1 MGVQPNHSFLIL
13 SCLISLCLSVLD
25 TQLCEAQWGKRGQ
38 EEYALRG
45 ASQAVKAKKDIVD
58 GFDAS
63 ERARTPEEFEEAAQ
77 SIERGAQSFEALGD
91 DRVVGQATAK
101 LARIRYEQG
110 RYEEA
115 LSLCRKSIEL
125 ARKTNDVF
133 IESIMN
139 TLMGRILHRLGK
151 NREAETAYQD
161 ALETSTRASNVEAQG
176 RALAG
181 LATLQLS
188 AGDHHRALENYGKA
202 VGMVRSANN
211 PDMLGFI
218 LNRAGHAYLALGQY
232 DKAAES
238 FEEARSATEKSGVI
252 RESAG
257 AHVGLAT
264 AYQASG
270 RNDKAV
276 EHLKKSQDLNVRIGN
291 LRAATSDAQ
300 AIAVTYQDRGQY
312 GKSVEAFKEALALA
326 RKARDRKLEALA
338 LNNLGQ
344 AYTLVGNYPSALECL
359 QKSIEV
365 ARSAGQKNQES
376 QSLIS
381 LGHVFFKWG
390 KHDKAKEFFDKG
402 LAIAEKTGDKKARAE
417 ALTQL
422 GLMYCSNGQ
431 HKEAL
436 EALDRAKKIGEPI
449 IVAGGSIDDLMG
461 NLYLD
466 MGDLQTAE
474 KLIQKSGSDVSKGRL
489 HLVKQQHVEAKPFY
503 ESLRESADKT
513 GNVDNRFIAYTGLG
527 LAQEGAGD
535 LAPAADSFRKAI
547 ETVEELRAK
556 LNLHERAEF
565 YNVRIGGFL
574 RTGPYEG
581 IARVLMKMNKPTDS
595 LKESEYAKARMFSE
609 AISRRVEGRYQ
620 DIPEELM
627 DKDLEVNERLTA
639 LLKQRQTACEKAQTE
654 AIDALEPQIKQ
665 AKDDLASHVDR
676 LRSEYPLFAATKYPS
691 PMDLTKTAIS
701 PAEWVLAYDV
711 TDHGLLIYLTKG
723 KELVKG
729 VLKPVHRAEI
739 EQGLRG
745 FLKALDVSSGGD
757 DLTEKLKNF
766 DFAAGKKLADLLVGE
781 VMDALPEGAPL
792 IVIPDDCL
800 GVLPLEMLVLSDGG
814 SLNLSGD
821 VPQTSGARFFG
832 DRNPLVYYQ
841 SITALTLARTVQDRK
856 EHQERLLVI
865 ADPVFAAADPRTRRW
880 SVQLANAETARNSSR
895 IMAAMKKEGLK
906 DIELERL
913 PLTGDLAKSLS
924 ELYQDKSDVYVG
936 LDASKDAF
944 LTKIVPSLPSYRFI
958 VFATHGFV
966 DNSSHGMAEPML
978 VLSLFPAGTDGLL
991 KAGEVMGLKM
1001 NASAVILV
1009 ACQTGLG
1016 RQLSGE
1022 GTMGMG
1028 RSFQY
1033 AGARSVVMSMW
1044 SVAEASSMQ
1053 LAQAFFKY
1061 LAQGRG
1067 KMEAL
1072 KLARADLRNGGY
1084 DHPFFWAPFVLTGEA
1099 D

>member
-1 MGVQPNHSFLIL
+1 MDAYGRARSGEELEEAGR
-13 SCLISLCLSVLD
+13 SVESSMRSA
-25 TQLCEAQWGKRGQ
+25 EAQGQ
-38 EEYALRG
+38 DKWAGRSAG
-45 ASQAVKAKKDIVD
+45 N
-58 GFDAS
+58 
-63 ERARTPEEFEEAAQ
+63 
-77 SIERGAQSFEALGD
+77 
-91 DRVVGQATAK
+91 
-101 LARIRYEQG
+101 LARIKFDLGQYD
-110 RYEEA
+110 EA
-115 LSLCRKSIEL
+115 LSLLQKAVDL
-125 ARKTNDVF
+125 ARRANDAYG
-133 IESIMN
+133 ESLYTSWIGKIHR
-139 TLMGRILHRLGK
+139 TLGRS
-151 NREAETAYQD
+151 QD
-161 ALETSTRASNVEAQG
+161 AEAALEKALEIATRTGNADAESA
-176 RALAG
+176 ALTG
-181 LATLQLS
+181 LAQLEFS
-188 AGDHHRALENYGKA
+188 KGKHEEA
-202 VGMVRSANN
+202 MEKFQKAASLARSANSSRR
-211 PDMLGFI
+211 LGLA
-218 LNRAGHAYLALGQY
+218 LNYMGQSYRALGQH
-232 DKAAES
+232 DKAAEA
-238 FEEARSATEKSGVI
+238 FQDALRANKDDKNV
-252 RESAG
+252 REQAK
-257 AHVGLAT
+257 AHMGLANT
-264 AYQASG
+264 YQALG
-270 RNDKAV
+270 QNNRAL
-276 EHLKKSQDLNVRIGN
+276 EHLNKSRELNVRIGDFK
-291 LRAATSDAQ
+291 AATEDARGIGFTHQ
-300 AIAVTYQDRGQY
+300 NRGQY
-312 GKSVEAFKEALALA
+312 SKSVEAFKEALNLA
-326 RKARDRKLEALA
+326 RKSRDGKLEALA

-344 AYTLVGNYPSALECL
+344 AHTIVGNYPSALECL

-376 QSLIS
+376 QSLVS

-390 KHDKAKEFFDKG
+390 KHDKAREFFDKG

-422 GLMYCSNGQ
+422 GLMYCSNSR

-466 MGDLQTAE
+466 MGELQTAE
-474 KLIQKSGSDVSKGRL
+474 GLIRKSGSDVSKGRL
-489 HLVKQQHVEAKPFY
+489 HLVKQQYVDARPYY
-503 ESLRESADKT
+503 ESLRESAEKT

-527 LAQEGAGD
+527 LALEGAGE

-556 LNLHERAEF
+556 LSLHERGEF

-574 RTGPYEG
+574 RSGPYEG
-581 IARVLMKMNKPTDS
+581 MARVLMKMNKPTDS
-595 LKESEYAKARMFSE
+595 LKVSEYAKARMFSE

-639 LLKQRQTACEKAQTE
+639 LLKQRQTAYEKGQTE

-676 LRSEYPLFAATKYPS
+676 LRSDYPLFAATKYPS
-691 PMDLTKTAIS
+691 PMDLAKTAIS
-701 PAEWVLAYDV
+701 PTEWVLAYDV
-711 TDHGLLIYLTKG
+711 TDQGLLIYLTKG

-729 VLKPVHRAEI
+729 VLKPIYRTEI
-739 EQGLRG
+739 EDSLRR
-745 FLKALDVSSGGD
+745 FLKALDVTSGED
-757 DLTEKLKNF
+757 KLTEKLKNF
-766 DFAAGKKLADLLVGE
+766 DFAAGKRLGDLLLGE

-800 GVLPLEMLVLSDGG
+800 GVLPLEMLVLGDGG
-814 SLNLSGD
+814 GLDLSGE
-821 VPQTSGARFFG
+821 VPQTTGVRYFG

-841 SITALTLARTVQDRK
+841 SITALTLSRTVQDRK

-924 ELYQDKSDVYVG
+924 ELYQDKSDVYMG
-936 LDASKDAF
+936 MEASKEVF
-944 LTKIVPSLPSYRFI
+944 LTKIAPSLSSYGFI

-966 DNSSHGMAEPML
+966 DSSGHGMAEPVL
-978 VLSLFPAGTDGLL
+978 VLSLVPAGTDGFL
-991 KAGEVMGLKM
+991 KASEVMGLKM

-1028 RSFQY
+1028 RAFQY
-1033 AGARSVVMSMW
+1033 AGARSVLMSMW

-1053 LAQAFFKY
+1053 LVQAFFKY
-1061 LAQGRG
+1061 LAQGQG
-1067 KMEAL
+1067 KMQAL
-1072 KLARADLRNGGY
+1072 KLARAEVRNGGY
-1084 DHPFFWAPFVLTGEA
+1084 DHPFFWAPFILVGESQ
-1099 D
+1099 